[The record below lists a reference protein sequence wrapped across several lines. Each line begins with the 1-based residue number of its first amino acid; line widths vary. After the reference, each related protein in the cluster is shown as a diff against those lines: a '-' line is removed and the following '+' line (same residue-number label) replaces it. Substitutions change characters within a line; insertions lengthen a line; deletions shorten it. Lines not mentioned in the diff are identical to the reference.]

1 MIRGQPRGNL
11 LVMKKNNK
19 TIFDRAL
26 ARAQQE
32 TAKVF
37 DTIRKERDYTE
48 KESKILIKEIGQRIV
63 PLNEQQQTINDL
75 LKETTDKKQRL
86 ELLEQYHEVNSDIQK
101 YWKNKNAEWEKKEK
115 NKT

>member
-1 MIRGQPRGNL
+1 MS
-11 LVMKKNNK
+11 KNNK

-26 ARAQQE
+26 ARSQQE

-37 DTIRKERDYTE
+37 DTIRKERDYIE
-48 KESKILIKEIGQRIV
+48 KEGKVLIREIGQKIV
-63 PLNEQQQTINDL
+63 PLNDQQKAIDDL

-101 YWKNKNAEWEKKEK
+101 YWRNKNAEWEKKEK
-115 NKT
+115 K